1 MDFSANNTNQTALK
15 LKSSN
20 PLNIGLV
27 DPELGKGTYD
37 EFKNKKDVIFTKGF
51 LFEYRKNLLTGDF
64 SQIATEDDLVKGD
77 ITVTPIDGE
86 KSIQV
91 DFSIPKEKVVP
102 AAQSDVAISIKFN
115 GFATN

>member
-1 MDFSANNTNQTALK
+1 M
-15 LKSSN
+15 
-20 PLNIGLV
+20 

-37 EFKNKKDVIFTKGF
+37 DFKNNQATIFTKGF

-64 SQIATEDDLVKGD
+64 SQIATEDDLVKDGN
-77 ITVTPIDGE
+77 ITVNTNDADKTIE
-86 KSIQV
+86 IQ
-91 DFSIPKEKVVP
+91 FSIPKEKVVP